1 MSGWQYDGLS
11 SWLDDD
17 TLNVI
22 GTMLHHITDQIFF
35 TLSDSIYLFYLILIF
50 VEGKPTYPEKVTI
63 LSTGET
69 SETWPS
75 VLGDYKSIPNG
86 PVYPEKVTISSIG
99 ELFEAFPSFLGVY
112 KMTDMTKS
120 ARPVWRK
127 TDRDDR
133 YLFYDGN

>member
-1 MSGWQYDGLS
+1 MLLYDAVGHSKKAFVRSKKQGLTIIPSRGWQYRDGNN
-11 SWLDDD
+11 WREDD
-17 TLNVI
+17 TL
-22 GTMLHHITDQIFF
+22 T
-35 TLSDSIYLFYLILIF
+35 
-50 VEGKPTYPEKVTI
+50 VTENRE
-63 LSTGET
+63 L
-69 SETWPS
+69 
-75 VLGDYKSIPNG
+75 VKNG
-86 PVYPEKVTISSIG
+86 PVYPKKVTISSIG

>member
-1 MSGWQYDGLS
+1 MGGWQFDGLS

-75 VLGDYKSIPNG
+75 VLG
-86 PVYPEKVTISSIG
+86 VYIKTN
-99 ELFEAFPSFLGVY
+99 
-112 KMTDMTKS
+112 MTHSD
-120 ARPVWRK
+120 RPVWQS

-133 YLFYDGN
+133 YLFYKGIERVFFSLPF